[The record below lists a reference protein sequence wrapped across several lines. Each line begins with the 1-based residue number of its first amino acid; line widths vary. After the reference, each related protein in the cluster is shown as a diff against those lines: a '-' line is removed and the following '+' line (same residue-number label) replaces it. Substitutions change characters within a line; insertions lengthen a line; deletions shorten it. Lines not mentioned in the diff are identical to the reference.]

1 MFIRVNWNL
10 ADFYEIANQLSHS
23 EELEKC
29 TCKIFGS
36 YLISYIVSLRYQKSK
51 KKRLRFCA
59 KGTSLVFKKDNA
71 VTCSVLC
78 AWSTLSCKVSTLL
91 LPGISKCPGIP
102 CRIMLTKKVIICP
115 IGWWS
120 FYLYQCY
127 FQRLQY
133 RHCIYKDNKLLFISH
148 FVSMYQTHLKEFS
161 KADFFIC
168 SVWKI
173 YLSSVFCISWL
184 CHWWLTCRLNK
195 HPVIR
200 VSVNCSEGCVHKVKW
215 VGLLLPNIFY

>member
-1 MFIRVNWNL
+1 
-10 ADFYEIANQLSHS
+10 
-23 EELEKC
+23 
-29 TCKIFGS
+29 
-36 YLISYIVSLRYQKSK
+36 
-51 KKRLRFCA
+51 
-59 KGTSLVFKKDNA
+59 
-71 VTCSVLC
+71 
-78 AWSTLSCKVSTLL
+78 
-91 LPGISKCPGIP
+91 
-102 CRIMLTKKVIICP
+102 MLTKKVIIFP
-115 IGWWS
+115 IDWWS
-120 FYLYQCY
+120 FYLYQCHI
-127 FQRLQY
+127 QRLQY

-148 FVSMYQTHLKEFS
+148 FVSMYQTHLEEFS

-215 VGLLLPNIFY
+215 VGLLLPNIFYSLLLYSKVLSIYVITVVGIKTINGLSFFRQLLFDFESLCYRYICFLFNSLTSVPQVSSLRDLFFNPDFGFK